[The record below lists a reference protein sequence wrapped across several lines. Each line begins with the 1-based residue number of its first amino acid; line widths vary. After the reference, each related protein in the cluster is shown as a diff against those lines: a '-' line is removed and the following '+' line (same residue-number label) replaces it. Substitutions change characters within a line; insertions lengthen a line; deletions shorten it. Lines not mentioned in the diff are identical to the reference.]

1 MNIKATTLQS
11 VHESGWRSGFSNL
24 LRKELRGWW
33 GTRTWMVQALIWLFV
48 VNGMLAI
55 VLFADPGEASS
66 EGFVVFSLFTG
77 MFASLGAIIFIQGRI
92 VGEKQSGTAA
102 WILSKPVSRTAFLLS
117 KLLADGLG
125 FFVTVIVLQG
135 AVAYAQFATA
145 GIAPSAVG
153 FAAAMGLLFVNL
165 LFYVAL
171 TLMLGAFFDSR
182 AAVIGTAVFI
192 LFAQVQVAQSPTG
205 QFLPGSLPFAAAEVL
220 AGNPLPT
227 VVPLV
232 GSVVL
237 TAIFVAAAFR
247 RFGCEEF

>member
-1 MNIKATTLQS
+1 MSVKASTLQP

-33 GTRTWMVQALIWLFV
+33 GTRRWMMQALIWLFV
-48 VNGMLAI
+48 VNGMLALT
-55 VLFADPGEASS
+55 LFTDPGKVGS

-77 MFASLGAIIFIQGRI
+77 MFASLGAIIFVQGRI
-92 VGEKQSGTAA
+92 VGEKHSGTAA
-102 WILSKPVSRTAFLLS
+102 WILSKPVSRAAFLLS

-125 FFVTVIVLQG
+125 FLVTVIALQG
-135 AVAYAQFATA
+135 AVAYAQFAAA
-145 GIAPSAVG
+145 GIAPSAFG
-153 FAAAMGLLFVNL
+153 FAATMGILFVNL
-165 LFYVAL
+165 IFYVAL

-182 AAVIGTAVFI
+182 AAVIGIAVFV
-192 LFAQVQVAQSPTG
+192 LFAQVQLGQSPIG
-205 QFLPGSLPFAAAEVL
+205 QFLPGSLPFTAAEVL

-237 TAIFVAAAFR
+237 TTIFVAAAFW
-247 RFGCEEF
+247 RFGREEF